1 MNEDD
6 MALMERY
13 GIKCV
18 PKMVYFYK
26 QYEYENLKDAIR
38 YAEIDTKRDKEN
50 SLLTPA
56 EGASERNMADHK

>member
-6 MALMERY
+6 KALMELY

-26 QYEYENLKDAIR
+26 QYEYENLKDALR

-50 SLLTPA
+50 TLLTPA
-56 EGASERNMADHK
+56 EGANNPNETDHQ